1 MSNLRELPVML
12 SLQSFAERMGINAP
26 VSNNQKELKWSKPF
40 EAKKF
45 SEDDLE
51 AIKEVWIDTLRGTS
65 EDGSAYSHRY
75 VFINYDGTVVKVLAD
90 KVLDKVEDK
99 TCLDPSRTAIFKRK
113 FLQNE
118 EKVITR
124 CAGQPVEGK
133 KHTWCVESIF

>member
-1 MSNLRELPVML
+1 MTTV
-12 SLQSFAERMGINAP
+12 QSFAERMGINAQ

-45 SEDDLE
+45 SEEDLGS
-51 AIKEVWIDTLRGTS
+51 IKEVWIDTLRGTA
-65 EDGSAYSHRY
+65 EDGSTYSHRY
-75 VFINYDGTVVKVLAD
+75 VFINYDGTVVKILAD

-124 CAGQPVEGK
+124 CAGQPIVGK
-133 KHTWCVESIF
+133 KHEWNVESIF